1 MAYASSDTKDS
12 GETAAAMPDPRIS
25 TPSLGVCYYPE
36 QWDEGRW
43 PADLQGMSRLGI
55 RYVRVAEFAWSR
67 FEPTSESYDF
77 SWLHRF
83 LDLAEKEGLSV
94 VVGTPTA
101 APPKWLVDSMPEM
114 IALDENGL
122 PRAFG
127 SRRHYCFSHQGYRTA
142 CRRIVTRLAQAVG
155 THPAIYAWQIDN
167 EYGCHGTAISYSPA
181 ARVRFRHWLRERY
194 PTIDDLNQAW
204 GNVFWS
210 LEYRDFDEIELPNRT
225 PTDPIPGH
233 SLDFRRFTSDMI
245 REFQQVQIE
254 VLRQISPTRPITHNF
269 MAGFTDFEHFE
280 VARDLDFASWDAY
293 PLGFLASVP
302 LFSQEHR
309 KKFLRSG
316 DPDYGP
322 FHHDLYRACGRGR
335 WWVMEQQPGPVNWG
349 PYNPTPQPGM
359 VRLWTLEAFAHG
371 AEVVSYF
378 RWRQAPFGQEQYHS
392 GLHLPNGE
400 PDAGYAEVAQ
410 LSQELG
416 VLTGET
422 TLRGDVALVYDYE
435 AAWALGIQPQSSE
448 FRYPQE
454 VFRFYRTVRE
464 LGLNVDIVPQGGDL
478 TGYRLILVPP
488 LPIVRPEFLEAL
500 RHSSGIV
507 LFAPRLGSK
516 TAHFHI
522 PDKLPPG
529 PIQEFLPL
537 RVLRVDSLP
546 RFAPQPV
553 RWNEA
558 TYAAEIW
565 REQVASDLEP
575 LARFAEGHGALFRHQ
590 RFLYLAGVPDG
601 RWLGDLLRMIVVEQE
616 LPILDLPEGVRTRRL
631 GSLRF
636 FFNYNPY
643 PVQLALGQGFEAL
656 IGDPNLNPAGV
667 LIIRELGG
675 GHRGSK
681 RGRRGE

>member
-1 MAYASSDTKDS
+1 
-12 GETAAAMPDPRIS
+12 MPYPKSS

-36 QWDEGRW
+36 HWDEGRW
-43 PADLQGMSRLGI
+43 LTDLQKMRSLGI

-67 FEPTSESYDF
+67 FEPEPGNFNF
-77 SWLHRF
+77 SWLQRF
-83 LDLAEKEGLSV
+83 LDLAKEEEIAV

-101 APPKWLVDSMPEM
+101 SPPKWLVDSMPDM
-114 IALDENGL
+114 IALDEDGL

-127 SRRHYCFSHQGYRTA
+127 SRRHYCFSHEGYRA
-142 CRRIVTRLAQAVG
+142 KCRQIVTHLAEAVG
-155 THPAIYAWQIDN
+155 AHPALYAWQIDN
-167 EYGCHGTAISYSPA
+167 EYGCHNTAASYSST
-181 ARVRFRHWLRERY
+181 ARSRFRQWLQQHY
-194 PTIDDLNQAW
+194 HDIAALNRAW

-210 LEYRDFDEIELPNRT
+210 MEYRDFDEIDLPNRT
-225 PTDPIPGH
+225 PTDPNPAH
-233 SLDFRRFTSDMI
+233 RLDFQRFTSDMV
-245 REFQQVQIE
+245 REFQRLQVE
-254 VLRQISPTRPITHNF
+254 VLRQLSPGRPITHNF
-269 MAGFTDFEHFE
+269 MCGFTDFEHFE
-280 VARDLDFASWDAY
+280 VASDLDFASWDAY
-293 PLGFLASVP
+293 PLGFLASFP
-302 LFSQEHR
+302 LFSQDHR
-309 KKFLRSG
+309 KHFLRSG
-316 DPDYGP
+316 DPDLGP
-322 FHHDLYRACGRGR
+322 LHHDLYRACGRGR
-335 WWVMEQQPGPVNWG
+335 WWVMEQQPGPVNWA
-349 PYNPTPQPGM
+349 PYNPAPLPGM

-371 AEVVSYF
+371 AEVVSFF
-378 RWRQAPFGQEQYHS
+378 RWPQAPFGQEQYHS

-400 PDAGYAEVAQ
+400 PDTACSEIDQ
-410 LSQELG
+410 LSRELD
-416 VLTGET
+416 VLAGET
-422 TLRGDVALVYDYE
+422 SGRGDVALVYDYE
-435 AAWALGIQPQSSE
+435 AAWVIDIQPQSKDFAYSAE
-448 FRYPQE
+448 A
-454 VFRFYRTVRE
+454 FRFYRAVRQR
-464 LGLNVDIVPQGGDL
+464 GLNVDIVPQGGDL

-558 TYAAEIW
+558 TYAVEIW
-565 REQVASDLEP
+565 RAQVASDLEP

-616 LPILDLPEGVRTRRL
+616 LPILDLPAGVRTRRL

-636 FFNYNPY
+636 FFNYSPY
-643 PVQLALGQGFEAL
+643 AIQLALRPGFEAL
-656 IGDPNLNPAGV
+656 IGDPNLNPAGF

-675 GHRGSK
+675 GHG
-681 RGRRGE
+681 G